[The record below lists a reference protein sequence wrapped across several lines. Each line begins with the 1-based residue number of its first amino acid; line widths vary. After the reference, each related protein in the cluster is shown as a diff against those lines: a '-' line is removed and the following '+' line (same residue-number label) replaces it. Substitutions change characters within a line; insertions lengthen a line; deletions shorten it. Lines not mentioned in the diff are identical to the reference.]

1 MRSKIMTKTT
11 FLKIAGGFATVGTV
25 YGLWLRP
32 WQLHW
37 GATEEEVRMTL
48 PGDELTPEP
57 RAATVRAMNRR
68 RALPLSAF
76 APSIKTDLRL
86 SVSSM
91 RQLLLVI
98 AGCSILDGTI

>member
-1 MRSKIMTKTT
+1 MTKTT

-68 RALPLSAF
+68 RALPLSEF
-76 APSIKTDLRL
+76 APSINKDLRL
-86 SVSSM
+86 SVSSKG
-91 RQLLLVI
+91 LLLRVI
-98 AGCSILDGTI
+98 TGCSTCNGRF